1 MLLET
6 RFYGNDIV
14 AWVFAAFVAGTML
27 AATIVAK
34 WLLLGRLPES
44 RPGHDLRW
52 PAVFRDLVERTTT
65 LFLIIAA
72 ISPAHHACFAAVEKV
87 LPRLVV
93 ARSSSRALGRPHR
106 HAAVWQFAPRRS
118 GAHAAISVI
127 EVLGRVGIWSL
138 TLR

>member
-72 ISPAHHACFAAVEKV
+72 IYAGASLLKLPPAVEKV
-87 LPRLVV
+87 LFSGPLRLI
-93 ARSSSRALGRPHR
+93 RPFEYD
-106 HAAVWQFAPRRS
+106 WFD
-118 GAHAAISVI
+118 
-127 EVLGRVGIWSL
+127 
-138 TLR
+138 